1 MLENRDQ
8 KNFVFG
14 HFSRSKPQ
22 RVFEHFVETGSSRI
36 NTRNV
41 SIFSKI
47 TDKEN
52 STMFFHFAQYTR

>member
-1 MLENRDQ
+1 MLENKDQ
-8 KNFVFG
+8 KNSVFG
-14 HFSRSKPQ
+14 HFSRSKFQ
-22 RVFEHFVETGSSRI
+22 CVFEHFVETGSSKI

-52 STMFFHFAQYTR
+52 STMFFHFAQYTL